1 MTPEERQALREKH
14 RNEDGNCAECCV
26 EFVDEWQTDHFSTKY
41 PCDVIKVLDALDKAW
56 KGLNILADAG
66 LAATGAYK
74 ELLNVMPQPLIEP
87 EVIKGSENLKSS
99 DLKTEVECGHMDDER
114 YGEIVFN
121 GIVYKLVPTD
131 HGRGPRSRKKS
142 ECSHVLASKQPRL
155 FETGEFIIDIMVANC
170 WCPKCGEK
178 L

>member
-1 MTPEERQALREKH
+1 MSDT
-14 RNEDGNCAECCV
+14 RNNEISCDTEPTENRNCT
-26 EFVDEWQTDHFSTKY
+26 QTGTIND
-41 PCDVIKVLDALDKAW
+41 P
-56 KGLNILADAG
+56 
-66 LAATGAYK
+66 
-74 ELLNVMPQPLIEP
+74 LLNVMPQPLIEP

-131 HGRGPRSRKKS
+131 QGRGPRSRKNS
-142 ECSHVLASKQPRL
+142 ECSHVLASKQPKL
-155 FETGEFIIDIMVANC
+155 FETGEFMIDIMVANC